1 MDDSSFQLSDLT
13 ASDREALSR
22 ELLLG
27 ERICCHYLH
36 DEQAATL
43 ESLDRT
49 LDLWFS
55 DESSLKPSPNQVALG
70 IGSLFGE
77 LLCKEFGCRWVVVT
91 DRNGCDLAA
100 LHIQSAWHFFPRHSV
115 AKRLNEFNR
124 GQAILQNLAITLERD
139 VL

>member
-1 MDDSSFQLSDLT
+1 LN
-13 ASDREALSR
+13 R

-27 ERICCHYLH
+27 EKICCHYLH
-36 DEQAATL
+36 DVRAVTL

-49 LDLWFS
+49 LESWFS
-55 DESSLKPSPNQVALG
+55 DGSAFKPSPNQVALG

-91 DRNGCDLAA
+91 DGNGCDLAA
-100 LHIQSAWHFFPRHSV
+100 LHVQSAWHFFPRHSV
-115 AKRLNEFNR
+115 ARRLNEFNQ
-124 GQAILQNLAITLERD
+124 GHAVLQNLAVTLDREKLLSPPSND